1 MIANVAV
8 RDTERLLNRERVRR
22 FPSTLHGVTG
32 RKLLLLDA
40 ALTLEELMVIE
51 LNPFLAGWL
60 SCEAISPPWPGA
72 GHFIQSLPSR

>member
-1 MIANVAV
+1 MAGVMPPGAI
-8 RDTERLLNRERVRR
+8 LG
-22 FPSTLHGVTG
+22 FPSTLHVVTR

-60 SCEAISPPWPGA
+60 SC
-72 GHFIQSLPSR
+72 

>member
-1 MIANVAV
+1 MIASVAV
-8 RDTERLLNRERVRR
+8 RDTERLLNRERVRWC
-22 FPSTLHGVTG
+22 PSTLHGVTR

-60 SCEAISPPWPGA
+60 SC
-72 GHFIQSLPSR
+72 